1 MNVTG
6 FTISRFRYDYR
17 NDKGTGSE
25 YDGVCKTQTHFA
37 AQHAVIKQA
46 SLLEVSM
53 SVYRVIV
60 LLHILSALGFIM
72 AHGVSAMMIF
82 KVSRERKYENLC
94 NYLEISGMS
103 MRPAMLALH
112 GVEITGIVLT
122 IMGKWWMMGWI
133 WVSLA
138 LFALV
143 GFVMGKYGAAYMG
156 RVRRAMGMLS
166 QKELRKG
173 VRPNPAPYEKL
184 LEIVESGRPRL
195 VASAGLGGLAMIVAL
210 MTLKPF

>member
-1 MNVTG
+1 
-6 FTISRFRYDYR
+6 
-17 NDKGTGSE
+17 
-25 YDGVCKTQTHFA
+25 
-37 AQHAVIKQA
+37 
-46 SLLEVSM
+46 M

-133 WVSLA
+133 WASLA

-143 GFVMGKYGAAYMG
+143 GFVMGKYAAAYMG
-156 RVRRAMGMLS
+156 RVRKAMGMLS